1 LVRIIQIGMT
11 STVNMKTPVAYGS
24 STYVVLCY
32 LKMKRCPVSVDD
44 YRRFYLHKSKPSDI
58 VRSFD
63 VLVRHNFARY
73 TLDNRI
79 IITNLGIKYLYLV
92 ARKVEPGRTGTKN
105 KEDAILG

>member
-1 LVRIIQIGMT
+1 MT
-11 STVNMKTPVAYGS
+11 SIVNMKTPVAYGS

-44 YRRFYLHKSKPSDI
+44 YRKFCLHKSKPSDI

-63 VLVRHNFARY
+63 VLVRHSFAKY
-73 TLDNRI
+73 TLDNKI
-79 IITNLGIKYLYLV
+79 IITSLGIEYLYLV
-92 ARKVEPGRTGTKN
+92 ARKVESGCTGTKN